1 LNPYKRSSCGV
12 CDTRA
17 PISSFE
23 DLNDADDGYNGE
35 LENQVGSVFLPL
47 QRCKRKRVEEEDP
60 VEVAKD
66 SGTLNVFRGVKVTDK
81 KITLS
86 GSF

>member
-1 LNPYKRSSCGV
+1 MNFFVALYFFSK
-12 CDTRA
+12 
-17 PISSFE
+17 
-23 DLNDADDGYNGE
+23 
-35 LENQVGSVFLPL
+35 
-47 QRCKRKRVEEEDP
+47 DP